1 MTNAETNE
9 NNVIISD
16 VTSSA
21 EPDVL
26 RVAFYVRVS
35 KDSESQMHSF
45 ENQKAAV
52 DVILKQHPEFQLVKI
67 YADAG
72 ISGTLAE
79 KRPGFMEMIN
89 DCKEGKIDLIYSKS
103 LSRWSRNTVDCLRY
117 YRILKEIGVDLIFEK
132 ENLDTRNA
140 FTEMVLSI
148 YASFSQEESRSIS
161 ENMKLAIRWR
171 FEMGECRWIN
181 IYGYK
186 KGFVI
191 EESEAAV
198 VRKMFDMYEHGAS
211 INDIIKYLNDNH
223 IPSPRN
229 GKWSAR
235 TVNNILKNDKY
246 TGDLTM
252 QKYYT
257 VDHLSHRRVKNDG
270 TLVPIY
276 TIPDHH
282 DAIIS
287 HEQFGIVQTI
297 LNMRLS
303 GMYGRSQYP
312 FGDKLICPYCKK
324 SLKQR
329 DFQHTVWARG
339 KGWECVECHEFL
351 LKSKAIEDAVWLA
364 FTELDMDDIAAHI
377 GKMNPD
383 RRNAAE
389 QLTEFKNNNE
399 VTALHYY
406 WIDRLIRCIE
416 FGTFACKT
424 DRVLMVRWRFGLTS
438 TRPIRT
444 RKTPKEYAA
453 MIGVPRPK
461 SNNPG
466 IKNLVQSQRKHK
478 GKKSKNSKKTK
489 SQD

>member
-1 MTNAETNE
+1 MEIGEVNE
-9 NNVIISD
+9 NKVIISETTLP
-16 VTSSA
+16 VVPTL
-21 EPDVL
+21 L

-35 KDSESQMHSF
+35 NHTEGQMHSF
-45 ENQKAAV
+45 ENQKTAV
-52 DVILKQHPEFQLVKI
+52 EVVLKQHPEFQLVKI

-72 ISGTLAE
+72 ITGTLAE
-79 KRPGFMEMIN
+79 KRPGFMEMIT
-89 DCKEGKIDLIYSKS
+89 DCKAGKIDLIYTKS
-103 LSRWSRNTVDCLRY
+103 LSRWSRNTVDCLHY

-148 YASFSQEESRSIS
+148 YASFAQEESHSIS
-161 ENMKLAIRWR
+161 ENMKMAIRWR
-171 FEMGECRWIN
+171 FEMGECRWVS

-186 KGFVI
+186 KGYVI
-191 EESEAAV
+191 DESAAEI
-198 VRKMFDMYEHGAS
+198 VRKMYDMYEHGAS

-246 TGDLTM
+246 TGDLVM

-287 HEQFGIVQTI
+287 REQFGIVQAI
-297 LNMRLS
+297 IKMRLS

-329 DFQHTVWARG
+329 DFQHIVWAIGR
-339 KGWECVECHEFL
+339 GWECVECHEFL

-364 FTELDMDDIAAHI
+364 FTELDMDDIEAHI
-377 GKMNPD
+377 GRMNPEK
-383 RRNAAE
+383 RKAAE
-389 QLTEFKNNNE
+389 QLAEFKKNNE
-399 VTALHYY
+399 VTALHYF

-416 FGTFACKT
+416 FGTFASKP

-466 IKNLVQSQRKHK
+466 IKNLVQSQRKR
-478 GKKSKNSKKTK
+478 KSSKSKKTK
-489 SQD
+489 AQD